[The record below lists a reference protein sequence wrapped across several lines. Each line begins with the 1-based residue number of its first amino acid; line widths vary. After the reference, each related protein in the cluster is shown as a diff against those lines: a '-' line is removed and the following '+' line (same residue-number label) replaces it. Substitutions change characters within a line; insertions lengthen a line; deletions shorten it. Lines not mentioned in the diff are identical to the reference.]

1 MAADNNPAGDHA
13 LPLPWVSNPVAQR
26 VLRYS
31 QVAYPIVLLLVY
43 LITFTIRSVL
53 TASKDEEAVH
63 EPEQLGPGGKPL
75 PLRKNNQPKTRS
87 NIPHDLDFSR
97 PRKLLFEWLS
107 VAVIFSFAANIVV
120 TIVHALLA
128 RKERWWCGE
137 APTVS
142 VDVLLSTCRILT
154 MQL

>member
-1 MAADNNPAGDHA
+1 MAANSTLPAAH

-31 QVAYPIVLLLVY
+31 QIAYPIVLLLLY
-43 LITFTIRSVL
+43 LVTFTVRSVL
-53 TASKDEEAVH
+53 TASEEEDAVH

-75 PLRKNNQPKTRS
+75 PLRKNNGPKKQP
-87 NIPHDLDFSR
+87 NIPHGLDFSR
-97 PRKLLFEWLS
+97 SRKLLFEWLS
-107 VAVIFSFAANIVV
+107 VAVIFSLSANIVV
-120 TIVHALLA
+120 VIVHALLA

-142 VDVLLSTCRILT
+142 LGMLPLDTVIY
-154 MQL
+154 

>member
-1 MAADNNPAGDHA
+1 MAANSTHDHA
-13 LPLPWVSNPVAQR
+13 LPLPWVSNPVAQG
-26 VLRYS
+26 VLRYT
-31 QVAYPIVLLLVY
+31 QIAYPIVLLLLY

-53 TASKDEEAVH
+53 TANKDEHAVH

-75 PLRKNNQPKTRS
+75 PLRKNNQPQKQP

-107 VAVIFSFAANIVV
+107 VAVILSYSANIVV
-120 TIVHALLA
+120 VIVHALLA
-128 RKERWWCGE
+128 RKEKWWCGE

-142 VDVLLSTCRILT
+142 VERDQCMLYVTC
-154 MQL
+154 

>member
-1 MAADNNPAGDHA
+1 MAGDDTHPGEHA
-13 LPLPWVSNPVAQR
+13 MPLPWVSNPVAQR
-26 VLRYS
+26 VLRYT
-31 QVAYPIVLLLVY
+31 QVAYPIVLLLLY
-43 LITFTIRSVL
+43 LVTFTIRSVL
-53 TASKDEEAVH
+53 NASKDEEAIH

-75 PLRKNNQPKTRS
+75 PLRKNNQPKKRS
-87 NIPHDLDFSR
+87 NIPADLDFSR

-107 VAVIFSFAANIVV
+107 VGVIFSLGANIVV

-142 VDVLLSTCRILT
+142 AC
-154 MQL
+154 